1 MALPPIPGQPPPSS
15 FVAHPGTQPAPYG
28 IDPNTGLAVN
38 PQVAYQS
45 APNQN
50 QLVSGQLTGLL
61 SGDSAYINQARGQ
74 AAAAAAG
81 RGLLNSSMAAGSGQ
95 QAAIAAAL
103 PIAQG
108 NAQEFAN
115 VAAAN
120 QMASNQQL
128 GIETGAAAQIQAAN
142 ISAGGQ
148 MGAASIYA
156 DATKQGQQLQY
167 QIAGQQLGYNYAQLQ
182 QQGTQF
188 NAQLAQQNQQFGA
201 TLNNQQ
207 SEFAQTQ
214 ALNIGQYQGN
224 MMWNQ
229 YALGQTLQQSSQNAY
244 GQIFASIM
252 MNPNMTAQD
261 RQSALSSA
269 NQFYSGMSQQN
280 ASLPAFVPPWV
291 NDPNY
296 WTSNWSGGSAAPAPT
311 PQPAARGSATPPQA
325 VARP

>member
-1 MALPPIPGQPPPSS
+1 MATQTMSGQQQLQQMQNYYQQKNSQS
-15 FVAHPGTQPAPYG
+15 AVPAGSPTPYG
-28 IDPNTGLAVN
+28 VDPNSGLLVN
-38 PQVAYQS
+38 TQVAYQG

-50 QLVSGQLTGLL
+50 ELVSGQLTGLL
-61 SGDSAYINQARGQ
+61 SGDSPYIQQARAQ
-74 AAAAAAG
+74 AAATAAG
-81 RGLLNSSMAAGSGQ
+81 RGLLNSSIAAGAGQ
-95 QAAIAAAL
+95 QAAIGAAL

-108 NAQEFAN
+108 NAQEYAN
-115 VAAAN
+115 TAAAN
-120 QMASNQQL
+120 QMAANQQL
-128 GIETGAAAQIQAAN
+128 GIDTGANAQVT
-142 ISAGGQ
+142 
-148 MGAASIYA
+148 AASIQAGATVDAATLYS

-167 QIAGQQLGYNYAQLQ
+167 QIAGQQLGYNYAQMA

-207 SEFAQTQ
+207 NEFQATQ
-214 ALNIGQYQGN
+214 SLNIGQYQGN

-244 GQIFASIM
+244 GQVFSSIM

-261 RQSALSSA
+261 RQAALANA

-291 NDPNY
+291 NNPNY
-296 WTSNWSGGSAAPAPT
+296 WTSAWTSSGASSGGYNPT
-311 PQPAARGSATPPQA
+311 PIANT
-325 VARP
+325 